1 MNSVLVFDFTIVTP
15 FCDHQG
21 FLKAP
26 ENNYLKC
33 LHFVILTASVHRTAF
48 SPSVPLHSVCLYV
61 SPFPFVSLSS
71 LSVCAYR
78 QSLQFIFGMSPPLV
92 KFGPRAEVSVMG

>member
-48 SPSVPLHSVCLYV
+48 SPSVPL
-61 SPFPFVSLSS
+61 
-71 LSVCAYR
+71 LSVCM
-78 QSLQFIFGMSPPLV
+78 SLPFPLSLSLLCLPV
-92 KFGPRAEVSVMG
+92 TTGSLGSLYLV